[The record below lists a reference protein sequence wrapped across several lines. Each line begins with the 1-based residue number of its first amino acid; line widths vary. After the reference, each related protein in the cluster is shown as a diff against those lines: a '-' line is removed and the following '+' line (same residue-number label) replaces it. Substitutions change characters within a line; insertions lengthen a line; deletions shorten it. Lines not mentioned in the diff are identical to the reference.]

1 MIEMTLNSPAKHWEC
16 REICRRESG
25 NYALKYCWK
34 FFRLRDKLFSSTHP
48 PTPSSWLHLLDWF
61 PEQECIPLGCVPSAA
76 VVGSGEGCVCLV
88 GCLPRRGV
96 CLGGVHPPVNWITDT
111 CENITFP
118 QLLLWT
124 VGICNKGKAELT
136 QLSGITTRL

>member
-1 MIEMTLNSPAKHWEC
+1 MRTVRC
-16 REICRRESG
+16 SG
-25 NYALKYCWK
+25 R
-34 FFRLRDKLFSSTHP
+34 F
-48 PTPSSWLHLLDWF
+48 
-61 PEQECIPLGCVPSAA
+61 G
-76 VVGSGEGCVCLV
+76 GGVCLPSGV
-88 GCLPRRGV
+88 SAQGGV

-124 VGICNKGKAELT
+124 VGICNKGKAELP